1 MISESTMAANGF
13 GVARFSTS
21 HARIAVRSL
30 IGLSPSVARH
40 NPPRSCPPSDAFS
53 IAWLI
58 ERYGLTCDPHVALS
72 APSLVTLSSAATA
85 GWTPAI
91 MNATKK
97 IHDFAIGN
105 PFHSSLIG
113 RFARTL
119 ARPPRRPNTYIH
131 RKVAAIYI
139 QDIASRRS
147 DGADAC
153 PAEDVVVYTATAL
166 AVIDGN
172 FKAQGI
178 DGLLGRDV

>member
-1 MISESTMAANGF
+1 
-13 GVARFSTS
+13 
-21 HARIAVRSL
+21 
-30 IGLSPSVARH
+30 
-40 NPPRSCPPSDAFS
+40 
-53 IAWLI
+53 
-58 ERYGLTCDPHVALS
+58 
-72 APSLVTLSSAATA
+72 
-85 GWTPAI
+85 

-153 PAEDVVVYTATAL
+153 PPEDVCGARGYLEFLAALADPDHEEHERLLGVGRRALQCSAVLSRRSQPPAQQNQVHVVNAPRPDGYRRATAM
-166 AVIDGN
+166 G
-172 FKAQGI
+172 
-178 DGLLGRDV
+178 